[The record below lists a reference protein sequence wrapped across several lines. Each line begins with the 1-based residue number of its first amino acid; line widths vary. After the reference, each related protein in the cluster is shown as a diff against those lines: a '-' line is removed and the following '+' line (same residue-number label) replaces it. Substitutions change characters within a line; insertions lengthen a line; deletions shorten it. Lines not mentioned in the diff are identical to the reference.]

1 MNMQQVTGLSLLLF
15 LAARP
20 SAPAQDAVPHAD
32 ILGAAKYQRADTN
45 FYGRGDVL
53 RAHPGAVI
61 VAPGAVMKTGDDY
74 FYTSKTKAPKTLYA
88 ETLNDWIEPITPPD
102 MPTSL
107 GVAND
112 GMAIREP
119 QGDVQIAL
127 PNAPTNF
134 TAVTP
139 NMTFPN
145 GSILKTGDGA
155 SVAVLFGGVDS
166 ARLMPNSEAAVQQT
180 VTDKTRS
187 VEVDLTAG
195 GVFSKV
201 GTQVGIKGT
210 YEVHTASGLA
220 RSEGG
225 DFATILAS
233 ERTDVWLAQGS
244 VLLLPKNSDVGNTLT
259 SDGKGPL
266 KLQRSPAISDPHALF
281 TADTETLSA
290 VMNFIPLANQKLK
303 ALLAKK
309 DGGATLSANEQAYLA
324 RIKKVPSVIKLAL
337 VEPPAPAPV
346 VAAASKPAPPA
357 PAPKPLMEKPVLAP
371 IPAATPTAETPS
383 SAAVSAPAPA
393 VVTPA
398 VKPVPPTKEP
408 LNVNVHLDGTVG
420 FRGAKLELAAF
431 QAKLVHIGK
440 VSPAQAFIVH
450 SSPDVP
456 DDKLKLVMD
465 AFHTANLDQV
475 TTGTP
480 LAAATPPSAPKPKM
494 TKPILAPL
502 PAPAPTAET
511 QVAAAPL
518 ETSLNG
524 PNPVP
529 NPNPA
534 APVTPAPDASSAAA
548 NPTTP
553 APASASPPPATPSG
567 ALKAVVRSDGKI
579 NFEKVTLTPTEFKAR
594 INSLVQTTPD
604 QPVLIKAGKSVPY
617 VYFESAVNICRA
629 AQVKN
634 LTTAGPSP
642 VSESPADN
650 LPAPGLILRPSMGPI
665 PDDTTPPPTP
675 SPTAPAAATP

>member
-1 MNMQQVTGLSLLLF
+1 MNMQQVTGLSLLLL

-53 RAHPGAVI
+53 RAHPGAII
-61 VAPGAVMKTGDDY
+61 VAEGAAMKTGDDY

-102 MPTSL
+102 MPASL

-145 GSILKTGDGA
+145 GSIIKTGAGA

-187 VEVDLTAG
+187 AEVDLTSG

-201 GTQVGIKGT
+201 GTQVGVDGK
-210 YEVHTASGLA
+210 YEVHTAAGIASA
-220 RSEGG
+220 TGG
-225 DFATILAS
+225 DFVTIITNG
-233 ERTDVWLAQGS
+233 RTDVWVASGAIELNHADGTKGVS
-244 VLLLPKNSDVGNTLT
+244 AT

-266 KLQRSPAISDPHALF
+266 KVMRLPAISDPHASF
-281 TADTETLSA
+281 NADTETLSL
-290 VMNFIPLANQKLK
+290 VMNFIPLADQKLK
-303 ALLAKK
+303 ALRARK
-309 DGGATLSANEQAYLA
+309 DGGATLSANEEAYLA

-346 VAAASKPAPPA
+346 VAAASKPVPPA
-357 PAPKPLMEKPVLAP
+357 PR
-371 IPAATPTAETPS
+371 PTAETPAKPV
-383 SAAVSAPAPA
+383 AATPEKPVTTVAIPVPAVTTAPAP
-393 VVTPA
+393 
-398 VKPVPPTKEP
+398 KPVPPTKEP
-408 LNVNVHLDGTVG
+408 LNVNVHPDGTVG
-420 FRGAKLELAAF
+420 FRGTKLELAAF

-450 SSPDVP
+450 GSPDVP

-465 AFHTANLDQV
+465 AFHSANLDQV
-475 TTGTP
+475 SMGTP
-480 LAAATPPSAPKPKM
+480 LAAATPAPAPKPKV
-494 TKPILAPL
+494 TKPTLAPL
-502 PAPAPTAET
+502 PAVAPTAET
-511 QVAAAPL
+511 PVAAAPADA
-518 ETSLNG
+518 SLNG
-524 PNPVP
+524 PSPAPAVP
-529 NPNPA
+529 ATP
-534 APVTPAPDASSAAA
+534 TPAPDASSTAA
-548 NPTTP
+548 NPST
-553 APASASPPPATPSG
+553 SASSSAPTPTG
-567 ALKAVVRSDGKI
+567 ALTATVRQDGKL
-579 NFEKVTLTPTEFKAR
+579 NFGKVTLTPTEFKAR
-594 INSLVQTTPD
+594 INTLVQTTPD
-604 QPVLIKAGKSVPY
+604 QAVFIKAGKTVPY

-634 LTTAGPSP
+634 LTTSGPSP
-642 VSESPADN
+642 VNESPADN
-650 LPAPGLILRPSMGPI
+650 LPAPGLILRPSMGPV
-665 PDDTTPPPTP
+665 PDETTPPPTP